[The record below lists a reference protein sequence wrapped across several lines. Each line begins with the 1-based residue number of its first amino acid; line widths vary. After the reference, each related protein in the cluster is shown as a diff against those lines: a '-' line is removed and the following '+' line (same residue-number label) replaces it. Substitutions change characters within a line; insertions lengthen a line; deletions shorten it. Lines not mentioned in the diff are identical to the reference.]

1 MRAASPQSR
10 WPAAAWAVPLFV
22 VVLLLAHGGVLLRAD
37 VILDNTRQYGPPLV
51 AQRAGD
57 AWLAAQPQIRYF
69 HDAAPR
75 LFRALVGGLPLPVV
89 AATKLYAVL
98 LLAPLAAAAWGWGRV
113 LWRDP
118 GRSAAFAV
126 LLLANAVFS
135 NQMLTGTPR
144 DLGTVL
150 VLALLLALL
159 QRRFGWVLA
168 ALGPLMG
175 IYPTFGLLALATV
188 WIALLPELRRPP
200 RPLLTLVLS
209 LPVAALGLKGFGPT
223 ITAAAWGPTLRLFDP
238 APFAPLADL
247 VRRNLAADG
256 LGPSVA
262 RFLDFHPTPSHLLA
276 LLGDKRFRFLPAP
289 GEHAFGWLGAPLTI
303 LLVVA
308 AGALVAGG
316 LALRRGRD
324 GDGGGAAVLAAW
336 GRSLNVRRWPARVL
350 VALGLASLLL
360 YALSF
365 ALAFRLHNPNRY
377 GMMPAVLLL
386 SGVELAGL
394 VWLIGPRPRLA
405 RLLPWALALA
415 LPLLRAPVDPLPVPG
430 EALAAVAAQ
439 LTAPRSQLLV
449 LSDDGSS
456 GAIANALPL
465 THGVR
470 VFYAEEMDRGF
481 HRQAIRDGLE
491 LRAARHALAEA
502 MERRDPGLRRQLE
515 ERRITHVLASPE
527 RLAPLADRPDCL
539 VPVPDALV
547 LLPSACLSPAPAA
560 SP

>member
-1 MRAASPQSR
+1 MG
-10 WPAAAWAVPLFV
+10 WAVPLFV
-22 VVLLLAHGGVLLRAD
+22 LVLLLAHGSPLLRSD

-57 AWLAAQPQIRYF
+57 LWLADQPQIRYF

-75 LFRALVGGLPLPVV
+75 LFRVVVGALPLPVV

-98 LLAPLAAAAWGWGRV
+98 LLAPLAAVAWGLGRSLV
-113 LWRDP
+113 HDP
-118 GRSAAFAV
+118 ARSAAFAV

-150 VLALLLALL
+150 FLALLLALL
-159 QRRFGWVLA
+159 RRRFGWALA
-168 ALGPLMG
+168 ALGPLVA
-175 IYPTFGLLALATV
+175 IYPTFGLLALATL
-188 WIALLPELRRPP
+188 WLALLPEWRRPP
-200 RPLLTLVLS
+200 RPLLPLLLS
-209 LPVAALGLKGFGPT
+209 WPVGALGLKALGPSLSP
-223 ITAAAWGPTLRLFDP
+223 AVWGPTLRLFDP
-238 APFAPLADL
+238 APFAALADL
-247 VRRNLAADG
+247 VRRNAAADG

-262 RFLDFHPTPSHLLA
+262 RFLDFTPTPAHLLA

-303 LLVVA
+303 LLVVGLA
-308 AGALVAGG
+308 AGGRALLRARRDPERRGG
-316 LALRRGRD
+316 LA
-324 GDGGGAAVLAAW
+324 
-336 GRSLNVRRWPARVL
+336 WPPRVL

-386 SGVELAGL
+386 SAVELVGL
-394 VWLIGPRPRLA
+394 AWLIGPRHRLA
-405 RLLPWALALA
+405 RLLPWVLAIA

-430 EALAAVAAQ
+430 EALAAVASR
-439 LTAPRSQLLV
+439 LTAPHSQLLV
-449 LSDDGSS
+449 LSDGGQA
-456 GAIANALPL
+456 GAMANALPL

-481 HRQAIRDGLE
+481 HLRAIRDGLE
-491 LRAARHALAEA
+491 LRAVRHALARA
-502 MERRDPGLRRQLE
+502 VERRDPGLRRQLE
-515 ERRITHVLASPE
+515 GLQISHLLAPPE
-527 RLAPLADRPDCL
+527 RLAPLAARSDCL
-539 VPVPDALV
+539 VPVPRRLA
-547 LLPSACLSPAPAA
+547 LLPTACLPPSPPAT
-560 SP
+560 P

>member
-1 MRAASPQSR
+1 MREGSPQSR
-10 WPAAAWAVPLFV
+10 WPAAGWAVPL
-22 VVLLLAHGGVLLRAD
+22 VVLVLLVAHGGFLLRPD

-75 LFRALVGGLPLPVV
+75 LFRALVGTLPLPVV
-89 AATKLYAVL
+89 AATKLVAVL
-98 LLAPLAAAAWGWGRV
+98 LLAPLAAVAWGLGRV
-113 LWRDP
+113 LWADP
-118 GRSAAFAV
+118 ALSAAFAV
-126 LLLANAVFS
+126 LLLANAVYS

-150 VLALLLALL
+150 FLALLLALL

-175 IYPTFGLLALATV
+175 IYPTFGLQALATV

-209 LPVAALGLKGFGPT
+209 LPVAALGLKGLGPSLN
-223 ITAAAWGPTLRLFDP
+223 AAVWGPTLRLFDP
-238 APFAPLADL
+238 APFASLADL

-262 RFLDFHPTPSHLLA
+262 RFLDFHPSPSHLLA
-276 LLGDKRFRFLPAP
+276 LLADKRFRVLPAS

-303 LLVVA
+303 LVVVGMG
-308 AGALVAGG
+308 AGVRAL
-316 LALRRGRD
+316 LQGRD
-324 GDGGGAAVLAAW
+324 GGVGAVVAVVAAW
-336 GRSLNVRRWPARVL
+336 GRSLNGRRWPPRVL

-386 SGVELAGL
+386 SAVELAGL
-394 VWLIGPRPRLA
+394 AWLIGPRPRLV

-449 LSDDGSS
+449 LSDEGPS

-502 MERRDPGLRRQLE
+502 VERRDPGLRRQLE
-515 ERRITHVLASPE
+515 ERRITHLLAPPE
-527 RLAPLADRPDCL
+527 RLAPLAARPDCL
-539 VPVPDALV
+539 VLVPGALA